1 MVLMSAVVVVV
12 VEAMLMFLWMLTK
25 RKNWIKGTLYGPTQ
39 GWRSEYDTQRKSS
52 CVLREGEFHKTKT
65 GKCEIRF
72 LVNTSYSRCE
82 GQTGVFHPAGEH
94 TYA

>member
-39 GWRSEYDTQRKSS
+39 GWRSEYDTHKEQSS
-52 CVLREGEFHKTKT
+52 CVFREGETKT

-72 LVNTSYSRCE
+72 
-82 GQTGVFHPAGEH
+82 G
-94 TYA
+94 